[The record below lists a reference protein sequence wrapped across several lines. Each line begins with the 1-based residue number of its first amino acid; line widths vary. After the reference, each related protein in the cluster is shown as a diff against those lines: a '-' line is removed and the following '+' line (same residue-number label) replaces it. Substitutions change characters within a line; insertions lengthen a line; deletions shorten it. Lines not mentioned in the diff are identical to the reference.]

1 MPITWDDSGSGQGAV
16 GAGVGVGAAAGAV
29 SALDAKAIAK
39 TSAATR
45 QLLDAA
51 NSGGFRISP
60 EGVQPLRDALAEMQA
75 DLMRIDVGSVQLLSQ
90 KPRLGSHDYGETVA
104 SHDQKSAAQEAGS
117 VATVL
122 EEFARVLRDAD
133 NALKVAV
140 RNYREA
146 EDNASGAFNGQV

>member
-60 EGVQPLRDALAEMQA
+60 EGVQPLRDALAKMQIE
-75 DLMRIDVGSVQLLSQ
+75 LMRLQQGPVYFLSQ
-90 KPRLGSHDYGETVA
+90 KPQLGSHDYGEAVA
-104 SHDQKSAAQEAGS
+104 SHDQKSASQEAVS
-117 VATVL
+117 AAKVL
-122 EEFARVLRDAD
+122 EEFSRVLHDAD
-133 NALKVAV
+133 NALGVAIQ
-140 RNYREA
+140 NYQEA
-146 EDNASGAFNGQV
+146 EDDASGAFNGRV